1 MTFGLDTSV
10 VLRLLTGEPPELAA
24 HALARY
30 QQGMDNG
37 DDFAVSDV
45 VAAETYYALQ
55 HHYGK
60 TKEESLAALMAF
72 SGGEGISFSPDFM
85 AAIKTP
91 NVHKASLGFVDRM
104 LVSGYAS
111 KGQITLSCDE
121 DMTVNHRHSVSSH
134 NPDKNVI

>member
-10 VLRLLTGEPPELAA
+10 VLRLLTGEPSELAA
-24 HALARY
+24 HALERY
-30 QQGMDNG
+30 QQGIAKG

-45 VAAETYYALQ
+45 VAAETHYALQ

-60 TKEESLAALMAF
+60 TKEEALAALMVF

-91 NVHKASLGFVDRM
+91 NIHKANPGFVDRM
-104 LVSGYAS
+104 LASGYTS
-111 KGQITLSCDE
+111 KGQITLSCE
-121 DMTVNHRHSVSSH
+121 KSFRKL
-134 NPDKNVI
+134 PDAEVIS

>member
-30 QQGMDNG
+30 QQGMANG

-60 TKEESLAALMAF
+60 TKEESLDALMAF

-91 NVHKASLGFVDRM
+91 NIYKASPGFVDRM
-104 LVSGYAS
+104 LVSGYTS
-111 KGQITLSCDE
+111 KGQVTLSCE
-121 DMTVNHRHSVSSH
+121 KSFRRLPETE
-134 NPDKNVI
+134 VIS

>member
-91 NVHKASLGFVDRM
+91 NIHKACPGFVDRM

-111 KGQITLSCDE
+111 NGQVTLSCE
-121 DMTVNHRHSVSSH
+121 KSFRRLPETE
-134 NPDKNVI
+134 VIS

>member
-24 HALARY
+24 HALERY
-30 QQGMDNG
+30 QQGIANG

-55 HHYGK
+55 HHYNK
-60 TKEESLAALMAF
+60 TKEESLATLMAF

-91 NVHKASLGFVDRM
+91 NIHKANPGFVDRM
-104 LVSGYAS
+104 LVSGYTS
-111 KGQITLSCDE
+111 KSQITLSCE
-121 DMTVNHRHSVSSH
+121 KSFRKL
-134 NPDKNVI
+134 PDTEVIA

>member
-24 HALARY
+24 RALERY
-30 QQGMDNG
+30 QQGIANG

-55 HHYGK
+55 HHYNK
-60 TKEESLAALMAF
+60 TKEESLAALMMF
-72 SGGEGISFSPDFM
+72 SGDEGISFSPDFM

-91 NVHKASLGFVDRM
+91 NIHKANPGFVDRM
-104 LVSGYAS
+104 LVSGYTS
-111 KGQITLSCDE
+111 KGQVTLSCEKSFRRLSDTE
-121 DMTVNHRHSVSSH
+121 
-134 NPDKNVI
+134 VIA

>member
-30 QQGMDNG
+30 QQGMANG

-91 NVHKASLGFVDRM
+91 NIHKTSPGVVDRM
-104 LVSGYAS
+104 LVSGYTS
-111 KGQITLSCDE
+111 KGQVTLSCE
-121 DMTVNHRHSVSSH
+121 KSFRRLPETE
-134 NPDKNVI
+134 VIS